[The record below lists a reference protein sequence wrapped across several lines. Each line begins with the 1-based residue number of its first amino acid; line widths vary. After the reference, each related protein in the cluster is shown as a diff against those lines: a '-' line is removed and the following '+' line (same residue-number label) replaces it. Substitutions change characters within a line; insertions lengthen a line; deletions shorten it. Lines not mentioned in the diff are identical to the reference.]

1 MPDERFLDQLL
12 TLPAV
17 SGAYLSPDRRW
28 IAFEW
33 YRIHPDQD
41 VFVVPADGSAPPRP
55 LTRTPERTR
64 FVSWT
69 PDSQAVLVSQ
79 DHGGDEF
86 ACLYRVRLEA
96 PEEMEALTDEH
107 PPYFLRGGQ
116 LHPDGRSLFYGA
128 NYEFSTRRV
137 IEPTWI
143 YRHDLVSGER
153 WPIAR
158 PARAG
163 YSVPQLNLAG
173 TYVLYPRKDRH
184 PAGRQ
189 FHLVDVEG
197 KADREILNFGDEFK
211 TFARWFPDSENILF
225 LSESVD
231 GTPQAHTSLGIY
243 HLPSGAVRWLID
255 DPERSLESAWVTPEG
270 QVIVDEVREAG
281 HVCSLIDPASG
292 VETRFPRWA
301 GNLLPLGRALDS
313 CWTGMIYAAQ
323 QPADLVRFDL
333 QAAALDEPVS
343 LTGVWAHTALDP
355 QRLKP
360 AEPFWWQAADGLQIH
375 GWLYRAEPNPYRT
388 IIYIHGGPNSHSEDK
403 LNPQIQYF
411 VSEGFN
417 VLDVN
422 YRGSTGFGRP
432 YREAIK
438 ADGWGGREQSDI
450 TAGAQALIA
459 AGLAEP
465 GRVGVTGTSYGGYSA
480 WCQITRAAP
489 EEIGAAAPVCGMTD
503 LVVDYFTTRPDL
515 RPLSEEMLGGTPEE
529 VPERYRERSPI
540 HAVQNIR
547 GRLLIV
553 QGALDP
559 NVTPQNV
566 REVEARLEQ
575 YAIPYDLLVFEDEG
589 HGIYRPANQ
598 KVLYARLVEFFD
610 SALGGVSPAPDA

>member
-1 MPDERFLDQLL
+1 MPDEPFLNQLL
-12 TLPAV
+12 ALPTV
-17 SGAYLSPDRRW
+17 SAAFISPDRQW

-41 VFVVPADGSAPPRP
+41 VFVVPTDGSAPPVP
-55 LTRTPERTR
+55 LTNTPERTK
-64 FVSWT
+64 FTSWA
-69 PDSQAVLVSQ
+69 PDSRAVLVSQ

-96 PEEMEALTDEH
+96 PGIMEPLTDEH

-116 LHPDGRSLFYGA
+116 LHPDNVTLFYGA
-128 NYEFSTRRV
+128 NYDFADRRV

-143 YRHDLVSGER
+143 YRHDLKTGER

-158 PARAG
+158 PVQATWN
-163 YSVPQLNLAG
+163 VPQLNLAG
-173 TYVLYPRKDRH
+173 THVLYPRKDRH

-189 FHLVDVEG
+189 FHLVDVDGQE
-197 KADREILNFGDEFK
+197 DREILNFGDEVK
-211 TFARWFPDSENILF
+211 TYARWFPDGDHILF

-231 GTPQAHTSLGIY
+231 GAPQEHVSLGIY
-243 HLPSGAVRWLID
+243 HHPTGVIRWLID
-255 DPERSLESAWVTPEG
+255 DPTRYLESAWVTPEG

-281 HVCSLIDPASG
+281 HACSLIDPHTG
-292 VETRFPRWA
+292 VETPFPQLA
-301 GNLLPLGRALDS
+301 GNLLPLGRALDGG
-313 CWTGMIYAAQ
+313 WTGMFYAAQ
-323 QPADLVRFDL
+323 QPVDLVRFNL
-333 QAAALDEPVS
+333 PAATADELVS
-343 LTGVWAHTALDP
+343 LTNVWAHSALDP
-355 QRLKP
+355 ARLKP
-360 AEPFWWQAADGLQIH
+360 AESFHWTADDGLPIQ
-375 GWLYRAEPNPYRT
+375 GWLYRAEPNPRRAILYV
-388 IIYIHGGPNSHSEDK
+388 HGGPSSHSEDK

-411 VSEGFN
+411 LSAGFN

-432 YREAIK
+432 FREAIK
-438 ADGWGGREQSDI
+438 VDGWGGSEQTDI
-450 TAGAQALIA
+450 TAGARALIE

-503 LVVDYFTTRPDL
+503 LVVDYYTTRPDL
-515 RPLSEEMLGGTPEE
+515 RLLSEEMLGGRPED
-529 VPERYRERSPI
+529 VPERYQERSPI
-540 HAVQNIR
+540 HGVQNIR

-575 YAIPYDLLVFEDEG
+575 HGIPYDLLVFEDEG
-589 HGIYRPANQ
+589 HGIYRPPNQ
-598 KVLYARLVEFFD
+598 KVLYARLVKFFD
-610 SALGGVSPAPDA
+610 SALGGVSSASGA